1 MSKAGAED
9 PEAPA
14 GRVRD
19 ATRRRKASVVV
30 SA

>member
-19 ATRRRKASVVV
+19 ATRRKASVVV